1 MKKMIG
7 FVATLAILA
16 LLFTST
22 GCVTF
27 RDRSGKT
34 LASIVH
40 TVEAGMKAW
49 ATFVAI
55 GGATPQQEA
64 SVKALYEKY
73 QACERMA
80 ESAYVSAALN
90 GDKDG
95 FARAVT
101 VLQAI
106 RSDLLLLIST
116 FNPKG
121 QTK

>member
-1 MKKMIG
+1 MKKLIG
-7 FVATLAILA
+7 FVATLAMLA

-27 RDRSGKT
+27 QDRSGKT
-34 LASIVH
+34 LASIVQA
-40 TVEAGMKAW
+40 VDSGMKAW

-73 QACERMA
+73 QACERVA
-80 ESAYVSAALN
+80 EAAYVSAALN

-95 FARAVT
+95 FTRAVT
-101 VLQAI
+101 ALQAI
-106 RSDLLLLIST
+106 RTDLILLIST